1 MAKRIIKNNRQVIA
15 ARNKVLQKDVLAY
28 EHLPSVFPADG
39 VYKAYTVVR
48 LVVSPDKKGVK
59 GRALLTQVPASRKSP
74 WVEDLIRPE
83 TVQGVIVD
91 RYCPAFLNLRVE
103 TRKESD
109 NYVVDYLQGAIYA
122 FNSDFFVAVEGKQV
136 MSLLTG
142 DKFANGLIFADG
154 GVKEG
159 VLVYGSTKHGCA
171 TSSNGQV
178 KKKEITLPC
187 NNLPGF
193 DYRNVLNTLTFGL
206 LDIIE
211 AAKRDATTLK
221 QVAQLSTRIA
231 QVDAPAVE
239 GIKCNVF
246 AVYMGIY
253 SPLWDG
259 QFYLQDEYVADWYTD
274 RLGGNQFSVLRKAVR
289 GITLQSRPYMCKGN
303 GRVKARRSLD
313 HFLNSRGWE
322 VEVIE
327 RENLADDDQPNFN
340 EAVWS
345 KGKKGAFA
353 GKLVIVCDNKEQIKA
368 EGVQVFTDLNG
379 LKETFDLTR
388 KSGLN
393 VLDTTE
399 ESEDVQTS
407 TQTFATFMVADEAAA
422 HNLFLERTE
431 NAVSKVYDS
440 IMAEEGVAV
449 TSAELDNAMNLIQLG
464 NKVFP
469 QFMRECWRP
478 GYKSMV
484 DNAIEGLSR
493 KVGNCN
499 LTNEGAYDVF
509 VVDACLDYGFEGLKF
524 ENGICEVLC
533 KDIKKESMLVRFP
546 KANAFGFSIVR
557 PVTVDT
563 IMERAKAAGISEY
576 EQELLRDEL
585 EDLAEGIV
593 MLPASQ
599 SLMDKHDGHDFD
611 GDHGQLTEDAE
622 TVSIVRNKPSMV
634 VHICSD
640 MASYGEGVAKHC
652 R

>member
-1 MAKRIIKNNRQVIA
+1 MAKRIIKNNRQVVA
-15 ARNKVLQKDVLAY
+15 ARSKVLAKDVLAY
-28 EHLPSVFPADG
+28 EHLPAVIPADG
-39 VYKAYTVVR
+39 IYKAYTVVR
-48 LVVSPDKKGVK
+48 LVVAPDKKGVK

-74 WVEDLIRPE
+74 WVEEFVHPE

-91 RYCPAFLNLRVE
+91 RFCPAFLNVRVE
-103 TRKESD
+103 TRKETD
-109 NYVVDYLQGAIYA
+109 NYIMDFLQGAIYA
-122 FNSDFFVAVEGKQV
+122 FNSDYYVAIPGQQV

-142 DKFANGLIFADG
+142 EKHSNTLLFAEG
-154 GVKEG
+154 GVKDG
-159 VLVYGSTKHGCA
+159 VLVYGSKKLGCA

-211 AAKRDATTLK
+211 GAEREATTLK

-239 GIKCNVF
+239 GINCNVF

-274 RLGGNQFSVLRKAVR
+274 RLGASQFSVLRKAVR

-313 HFLNSRGWE
+313 YFLNSRGWG

-327 RENLADDDQPNFN
+327 RENLAADDQAEFN
-340 EAVWS
+340 KGVWS
-345 KGKKGAFA
+345 KGKEGKFA
-353 GKLVIVCDNKEQIKA
+353 GKLVIICDNKEQVKA
-368 EGVQVFTDLNG
+368 LGAQVFTDLNG
-379 LKETFDLTR
+379 LKETFELTR

-422 HNLFLERTE
+422 HNLFMERTE
-431 NAVSKVYDS
+431 DAVSNVYDS
-440 IMAEEGVAV
+440 IMAEEGAAV
-449 TSAELDNAMNLIQLG
+449 TSAELDNAMNLMQLG

-563 IMERAKAAGISEY
+563 IMERAEAAGISEY

-622 TVSIVRNKPSMV
+622 TVDIVRNKPSMV
-634 VHICSD
+634 VHICED
-640 MASYGEGVAKHC
+640 MAAYQEGAKKHNK
-652 R
+652 